1 MRKIGDLFADL
12 GFNPDSSTDA
22 QKAFIKHL
30 IKAAEQN
37 QPSNAPAVVQKNST
51 PTTQVSAQ
59 IKTQTKVEPQQLEFN
74 FGESDSP
81 KKVS

>member
-1 MRKIGDLFADL
+1 MRKIGDLYADL

-37 QPSNAPAVVQKNST
+37 QPIQNQTVAQKST
-51 PTTQVSAQ
+51 PSPAAQ
-59 IKTQTKVEPQQLEFN
+59 TQTKVEPQQLEFS

>member
-37 QPSNAPAVVQKNST
+37 QPTNTASVVQKT
-51 PTTQVSAQ
+51 LPAEAVTSAQ
-59 IKTQTKVEPQQLEFN
+59 LKTQTKVEPQQLEFN